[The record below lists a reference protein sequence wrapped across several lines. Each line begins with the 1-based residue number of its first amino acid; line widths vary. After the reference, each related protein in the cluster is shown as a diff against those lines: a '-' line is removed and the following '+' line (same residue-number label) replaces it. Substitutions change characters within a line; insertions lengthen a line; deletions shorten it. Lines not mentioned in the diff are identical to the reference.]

1 MSAEEEQLTCFCR
14 ALESR
19 MVNKQ
24 FRTRCRRSS
33 IIIRRCAVR
42 IIMEPNSRW
51 LENFQD
57 LFEIVTFYRPSGR
70 YLYGTKQN
78 YWIMMC
84 MIKMFFR
91 TRTHALFSSVSH
103 VKFHVAVSSD
113 AQQGGGELK
122 IQTPNKT
129 SCGENI
135 SKPQLNYFIENRSY
149 CIGVLVRQPLIHR
162 RTT

>member
-78 YWIMMC
+78 YWIMMYDKNVLWYLLTDSDSRSVFVRLPREVPC
-84 MIKMFFR
+84 GGVEWR
-91 TRTHALFSSVSH
+91 ATRRGRVEDPNSKQNILRAITTAELFH
-103 VKFHVAVSSD
+103 WK
-113 AQQGGGELK
+113 
-122 IQTPNKT
+122 
-129 SCGENI
+129 
-135 SKPQLNYFIENRSY
+135 
-149 CIGVLVRQPLIHR
+149 
-162 RTT
+162 